1 MGTNLLRVGNEDNNF
16 SMDHYWLQNNLQL
29 WQKSLW
35 KMSRVVECCAMVT
48 FLFTMS
54 SYDSKF
60 LICKVS
66 LGGGGGYYCFE
77 I

>member
-1 MGTNLLRVGNEDNNF
+1 
-16 SMDHYWLQNNLQL
+16 MDHHGLQNNLQL
-29 WQKSLW
+29 WLIYS

-66 LGGGGGYYCFE
+66 LGGGGAIIVLKYNYYK
-77 I
+77 